1 MFTLWLMNSKKKM
14 EGWGAEKKRMEKI
27 LKSGLVKMSIY

>member
-1 MFTLWLMNSKKKM
+1 MSTLWLTNSKKKM
-14 EGWGAEKKRMEKI
+14 EGWGAVKKRMKNI